1 MILIRVFLI
10 LVLFTKLLFSAKI
23 TDQDCNE
30 PLDPPYHGTIFLDP
44 NIITKFDKSSFEK
57 IKYIGREDR
66 TMFDRRY
73 DDWIT
78 VVPFIFIASFKDN
91 LNIEVQVNPE
101 FINHKDAENVAL
113 KYCKPVGQLPTSLR
127 SNVETMWIHRGMKAF
142 GGGNQNIL
150 IHTDWSEMHYENQGI
165 LEEALFHEA
174 THTSLDDIFSNDENW
189 LNAQNED
196 CNFISTYAFENP
208 QREDVAESFLP
219 FFAIKIFP
227 NRISSAMKKTIIE
240 TMPARIKYFD
250 DKILNYY
257 PFIRK

>member
-1 MILIRVFLI
+1 MKLAKGDRIAELKLPNTKGGQFDIESLKGKKSLLTFYRFAQCPFCNLRV
-10 LVLFTKLLFSAKI
+10 
-23 TDQDCNE
+23 NE
-30 PLDPPYHGTIFLDP
+30 FV
-44 NIITKFDKSSFEK
+44 K
-57 IKYIGREDR
+57 
-66 TMFDRRY
+66 RY
-73 DDWIT
+73 
-78 VVPFIFIASFKDN
+78 PEFKDN
-91 LNIEVQVNPE
+91 LNVEVQVDPE

-142 GGGNQNIL
+142 GGGNKNIL